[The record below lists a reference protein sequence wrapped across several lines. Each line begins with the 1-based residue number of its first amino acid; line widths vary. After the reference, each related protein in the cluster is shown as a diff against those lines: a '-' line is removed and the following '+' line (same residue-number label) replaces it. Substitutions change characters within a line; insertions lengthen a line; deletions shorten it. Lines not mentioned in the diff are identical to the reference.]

1 MTPPKFLVLDENIL
15 IRAVLGRRV
24 RQILRKY
31 ANEVSFCAP
40 DFCFEDARKY
50 ITNIAEKK
58 GLSQTET
65 LAFMEH
71 IEAIVQ
77 AVNRGLYQSYEQ
89 HARRRI
95 DRRDADDWPVIAVAL
110 QFGCPIWTEDQDF
123 FGTGIAIWTTD
134 RVELY
139 LRETS

>member
-1 MTPPKFLVLDENIL
+1 MTPQKVLVLDANIL
-15 IRAVLGRRV
+15 IRAVLGRRT

-31 ANEVSFCAP
+31 ANEVLFCAP
-40 DFCFEDARKY
+40 DSCFEDARKY
-50 ITNIAEKK
+50 ITNIAERK
-58 GLSQTET
+58 GLSHTET
-65 LAFMEH
+65 LGFMEQ

-95 DRRDADDWPVIAVAL
+95 DRRDSDDWPVIAVAL

-139 LRETS
+139 LQESS